1 MKWRDLLDGPQQ
13 KIIIKDKM
21 YVTLINIGQLFFF
34 KVYSIHTNVDFC
46 CGAWCCD
53 YRALKPPEGLLSFT
67 RL

>member
-21 YVTLINIGQLFFF
+21 YVTLINIGQLFF

-46 CGAWCCD
+46 CGGD
-53 YRALKPPEGLLSFT
+53 VITEL
-67 RL
+67 